1 MKSNI
6 FWTQKCIYFFAR
18 ILLLFQLSLILTYR
32 THTNALLH
40 HNFIYDFPFCSW
52 PRLPIIHKKMIW
64 SSFYQ
69 MYQYQQTHS
78 LYVEYSRPSEVQ
90 FFFKFSSAFWH
101 SCITNFELSSTY
113 IFQSVLVDG
122 PFKFSLQVW
131 QQLNGI
137 CRNNS
142 LNNFEEYILKL

>member
-1 MKSNI
+1 MYITYKIKYFLDTKMHIIFCKNI
-6 FWTQKCIYFFAR
+6 TI
-18 ILLLFQLSLILTYR
+18 ILAFLYTYR

-78 LYVEYSRPSEVQ
+78 LYVEYSRPSEGLLSSILFPQIKVQ
-90 FFFKFSSAFWH
+90 FFFKFISAFWH
-101 SCITNFELSSTY
+101 SCRTNFEWSSTY
-113 IFQSVLVDG
+113 CRVASSRPVYN
-122 PFKFSLQVW
+122 SM
-131 QQLNGI
+131 LNSFGQ
-137 CRNNS
+137 RS
-142 LNNFEEYILKL
+142 Q